1 MYTKYH
7 SQKNLISFTLKS
19 FSLNLLVFFV
29 TSSNIVKR
37 FLQKLHLY
45 QQSVSCCM
53 AHCLSLSL
61 TTHVMISYS
70 YGFLGLGDK
79 FNCVCGQEG
88 VLEEVKMV
96 ETEKCDQPCP
106 VGGLQCGQPAK
117 DLMRY
122 VHIP

>member
-1 MYTKYH
+1 
-7 SQKNLISFTLKS
+7 
-19 FSLNLLVFFV
+19 
-29 TSSNIVKR
+29 
-37 FLQKLHLY
+37 
-45 QQSVSCCM
+45 M

-122 VHIP
+122 VHIPWLRIVGVFHALEAVRWHGVGGDTAARP